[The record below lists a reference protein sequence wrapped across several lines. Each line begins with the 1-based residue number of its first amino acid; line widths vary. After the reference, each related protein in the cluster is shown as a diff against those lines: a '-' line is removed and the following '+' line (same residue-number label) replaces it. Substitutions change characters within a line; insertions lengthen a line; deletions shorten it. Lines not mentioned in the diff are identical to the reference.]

1 MKKLLTF
8 LFLVASVAASAE
20 TVIERTPLG
29 SGTPGMTGLEK
40 AYLMPNDYLHFTPQ
54 YMPGF
59 PTAATIW
66 PRVVTVECQLVD
78 GVSVCKGYNWLPEMG
93 RGEYLFF
100 RKTHPTP
107 PTVITQPACVT
118 CPVIT
123 KFVEVPVK
131 PKSE

>member
-1 MKKLLTF
+1 MKVLITTLL
-8 LFLVASVAASAE
+8 AAASFSALAGDL
-20 TVIERTPLG
+20 VIERTPLG
-29 SGTPGMTGLEK
+29 SGTPGLEGRE
-40 AYLMPNDYLHFTPQ
+40 ATYLMPDGMLFAPQ
-54 YMPGF
+54 YLPGL

-100 RKTHPTP
+100 RKTYPTP
-107 PTVITQPACVT
+107 PTVIIQPACVT